1 MATEPENYFEPQMA
15 IEKNEDF
22 HNTIASTVKALLES
36 CLTGRCFE
44 NLDSTPIPTQEPVA
58 GIIQLARR
66 IIFPGYFNQS
76 ELAPSNLEYCL
87 HQEVTN
93 LIRILSKQ
101 ICLATGHEAK
111 HSKLSAPQ
119 CHELAH
125 KKALNFIRTL
135 PKLRK
140 LLATDVQAGFKGDPA
155 AKSHDEVIFS
165 YPGLF
170 AITVYRVAHELHG
183 VDVPLLP
190 RMMTEHAH
198 SLTGI
203 DIHPGAK
210 IAEGFFID
218 HGTGVVIG
226 ETTEIGNRVRI
237 YQGVTLGALS
247 IPSEKI
253 EDYRYKKRHPT
264 IEDDV
269 IIYSNAT
276 ILGGDTVIGAR
287 TVIGGNVWI
296 TKSVPADTRV
306 ILRQPELLYTEN
318 NQAAGRAENKNR
330 NGKKTA
336 VFSKEVEVLGKNKAF

>member
-1 MATEPENYFEPQMA
+1 MPAELQNHLETKMNA
-15 IEKNEDF
+15 EKHADF
-22 HNTIASTVKALLES
+22 HHTVASTVKQLLQS
-36 CLTGRCFE
+36 CLDGRCFE

-58 GIIQLARR
+58 EIIQFTRR

-76 ELAPSNLEYCL
+76 EMAPSNLEYCL
-87 HQEVTN
+87 HQEIAN

-101 ICLATGHEAK
+101 ICISIQHDTR
-111 HSKLSAPQ
+111 HSKLPAAQ
-119 CHELAH
+119 CLEIGHI
-125 KKALNFIRTL
+125 KANGFIRVL
-135 PKLRK
+135 PVLRQ
-140 LLATDVQAGFKGDPA
+140 LLAIDVQAGFKGDPA

-170 AITVYRVAHELHG
+170 AIMVYRVAHELYKLE
-183 VDVPLLP
+183 VPLLP
-190 RMMTEHAH
+190 RMMTEYAH

-203 DIHPGAK
+203 DIHPGAD

-226 ETTEIGNRVRI
+226 ETTEIGKRVRL

-247 IPSEKI
+247 IPSNKV

-276 ILGGDTVIGAR
+276 ILGGETVIGAR

-296 TKSVPADTRV
+296 TKSVPADTKV

-318 NQAAGRAENKNR
+318 NHENLTGHENKTK
-330 NGKKTA
+330 KKTA
-336 VFSKEVEVLGKNKAF
+336 IFSKEIEILSEK

>member
-1 MATEPENYFEPQMA
+1 MSTNLENFLESK
-15 IEKNEDF
+15 ITVENRDDF
-22 HNTIASTVKALLES
+22 HNTIGSTVKRLLQS
-36 CLTGRCFE
+36 CLTGQCFQ

-58 GIIQLARR
+58 KIIQLARQ
-66 IIFPGYFNQS
+66 IIFPGYFSQS

-87 HQEVTN
+87 HQEVAN

-101 ICLATGHEAK
+101 IRLSIQHDAK
-111 HSKLSAPQ
+111 HSKLSASQ
-119 CHELAH
+119 CDEMGH
-125 KKALNFIRTL
+125 KKAFEFICAL

-170 AITVYRVAHELHG
+170 AISVYRVAHELHG
-183 VDVPLLP
+183 LGVPLLP
-190 RMMTEHAH
+190 RMMTEYAH

-203 DIHPGAK
+203 DIHPGAR
-210 IAEGFFID
+210 IDEGFFID
-218 HGTGVVIG
+218 HGTGVVVG
-226 ETTEIGNRVRI
+226 ETTEIGKRVRI

-247 IPSEKI
+247 IPSDRI
-253 EDYRYKKRHPT
+253 EQYRYRKRHPT

-276 ILGGDTVIGAR
+276 ILGGDTIIGAR
-287 TVIGGNVWI
+287 TIIGGNVWI
-296 TKSVPADTRV
+296 TRSVPPDRKV

-318 NQAAGRAENKNR
+318 GHETPSATIT
-330 NGKKTA
+330 KTA
-336 VFSKEVEVLGKNKAF
+336 TAQYSKELEIVRGK

>member
-1 MATEPENYFEPQMA
+1 MPTEIGNNVYSELN
-15 IEKNEDF
+15 IEKCDDVDT
-22 HNTIASTVKALLES
+22 TISSTVKRLLQS

-44 NLDSTPIPTQEPVA
+44 NLDSTPMPTQEPVA
-58 GIIQLARR
+58 QIIQITRQ

-87 HQEVTN
+87 HQEVAN
-93 LIRILSKQ
+93 LIRLLSKQ
-101 ICLATGHEAK
+101 ICQSIQHDAR
-111 HSKLSAPQ
+111 HSKLSAAQ
-119 CHELAH
+119 CTEMGQT
-125 KKALNFIRTL
+125 KALAFISAL

-140 LLATDVQAGFKGDPA
+140 LAATDVQAGFKGDPA

-170 AITVYRVAHELHG
+170 AIMVYRVAHELHRIK
-183 VDVPLLP
+183 VPLLA

-203 DIHPGAK
+203 DIHPGAN

-226 ETTEIGNRVRI
+226 ETAVIGKRVRI

-247 IPSEKI
+247 IPSDTI
-253 EDYRYKKRHPT
+253 EQYRYKKRHPT
-264 IEDDV
+264 IEDEV

-296 TKSVPADTRV
+296 TKSVPADTKV

-318 NQAAGRAENKNR
+318 NKATRTENENKT
-330 NGKKTA
+330 KTKTA
-336 VFSKEVEVLGKNKAF
+336 IFSKEFEVLGNK

>member
-1 MATEPENYFEPQMA
+1 MATNL
-15 IEKNEDF
+15 EKYSGSKATVEKTEHF
-22 HNTIASTVKALLES
+22 HDIIASTVEGLLSS

-44 NLDSTPIPTQEPVA
+44 NLDSTPIPTREPVA
-58 GIIQLARR
+58 QIITLARQ

-87 HQEVTN
+87 SQEVAN
-93 LIRILSKQ
+93 FIRILSKQ
-101 ICLATGHEAK
+101 ICTSIQHDAR
-111 HSKLSAPQ
+111 HSKLSATQ
-119 CHELAH
+119 CEKMGHR
-125 KKALNFIRTL
+125 KALEFIQAFPR
-135 PKLRK
+135 LRK
-140 LLATDVQAGFKGDPA
+140 LLATDVRAGFKGDPA

-183 VDVPLLP
+183 LDVPLLP
-190 RMMTEHAH
+190 RMMTEYAH

-203 DIHPGAK
+203 DIHPGAD

-226 ETTEIGNRVRI
+226 ETTQIGKRVRI

-247 IPSEKI
+247 IPSDKVEN
-253 EDYRYKKRHPT
+253 YRYKKRHPT
-264 IEDDV
+264 IENDV

-276 ILGGDTVIGAR
+276 ILGGETVIGAR

-296 TKSVPADTRV
+296 TKSVPADTKV

-318 NQAAGRAENKNR
+318 NHENLTEHENKT
-330 NGKKTA
+330 KKKA
-336 VFSKEVEVLGKNKAF
+336 AIFSKEV